1 MDIVGLQSF
10 FSLSFTIQQLFI
22 LVFIRIYDD
31 MLFFCKSGQ
40 MHFPTVVSDQW
51 ALMTV
56 NHLFDTINFFDPSD
70 KITEAVQDELMT
82 NLVCYSLKLFSAV
95 FC

>member
-1 MDIVGLQSF
+1 
-10 FSLSFTIQQLFI
+10 
-22 LVFIRIYDD
+22 
-31 MLFFCKSGQ
+31 

-56 NHLFDTINFFDPSD
+56 NPLFDTINFFDPSD
-70 KITEAVQDELMT
+70 KITEVVQDELMT